1 MTTRLAPTG
10 NPYPPIEAVAD
21 HGARPFW
28 SIMIPV
34 YNCAEY
40 LRVTLASV
48 LAQFPPE
55 DDAQIEVIDDCSTRD
70 DPAAVVGGVRRP
82 ASHVLPSASQRRG
95 ASHVHDVYPALPR
108 RVGAHTARRR
118 FRRDRVLSNPADGGE
133 GVPGDRSG
141 LLPYDEC

>member
-1 MTTRLAPTG
+1 MTAKLASAG

-48 LAQFPPE
+48 LAQLSAE
-55 DDAQIEVIDDCSTRD
+55 DDSQIEVIDDCSTRD
-70 DPAAVVGGVRRP
+70 DPAAVVAECGDRRVTYTSASPPTSAHKPRSRRVYGAP
-82 ASHVLPSASQRRG
+82 AENGSTYCTATISSRPGFIEPCKRRQGRPRGSERPSAVR
-95 ASHVHDVYPALPR
+95 
-108 RVGAHTARRR
+108 
-118 FRRDRVLSNPADGGE
+118 
-133 GVPGDRSG
+133 
-141 LLPYDEC
+141 